1 MSAGMF
7 PMARASGTGEAR
19 EEANA
24 ATREAGT
31 AEENVAF
38 HSGWSGGPP
47 HADQT
52 GAATF
57 LCT

>member
-1 MSAGMF
+1 MF
-7 PMARASGTGEAR
+7 HTARASGTGEAR

-24 ATREAGT
+24 ATGEAGT